1 MIGIFF
7 PGGAFGSTL
16 EYCLRNFSQEFDSID
31 AEVQIDG
38 SMHGYRKEFHPL
50 TVEEFQNIDAT
61 MQIVTPLY
69 PNHSLLSVTETINE
83 FIKVSGNHK
92 VIFVILNT
100 TTLVERNWLYFYY
113 KIGINEWLKRFKLDP
128 TPWNKNYKSFNDM
141 NIWEQ
146 RESLSYIINDTMA
159 EYLSAND
166 IGLPNWFTI
175 TTDDILFNFRKTLE
189 QLFKYLELTLNPDG
203 LDTFISEWTQKQ
215 QYVLEEIKLIDDIL
229 INFQNKNVL
238 EWEALSLM
246 GEAIVQSRL
255 ARLGYEFRCYNLN
268 QFPTSTTEIFK
279 LC

>member
-1 MIGIFF
+1 MIHILF

-31 AEVQIDG
+31 ADVLTDG
-38 SMHGYRKEFHPL
+38 SMHGYKKEFHPV

-61 MQIVTPLY
+61 MQIITPVY
-69 PNHSLLSVTETINE
+69 PNRSLLSVSDTINE

-100 TTLVERNWLYFYY
+100 TTLVERNWLYFYH
-113 KIGINEWLKRFKLDP
+113 KIGIDPQVCQLDP

-146 RESLSYIINDTMA
+146 RELLSYIINDTMA

-166 IGLPNWFTI
+166 IGLPNWLTI

-203 LDTFISEWTQKQ
+203 LDTFIYGWSQKQ
-215 QYVLEEIKLIDDIL
+215 QYVLDEMKLIDDIL

-238 EWEALSLM
+238 EWGSLSLM

-255 ARLGYEFRCYNLN
+255 ARLGYEFRCYNLT
-268 QFPTSTTEIFK
+268 QFPTSTTELFK